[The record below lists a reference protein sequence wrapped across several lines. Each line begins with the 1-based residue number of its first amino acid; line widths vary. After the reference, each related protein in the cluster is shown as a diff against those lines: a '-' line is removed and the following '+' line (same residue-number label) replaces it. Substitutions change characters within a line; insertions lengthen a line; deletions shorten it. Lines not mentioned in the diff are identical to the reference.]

1 MPLAFDEKVV
11 TKVFDFIK
19 HEMEGDKLPEI
30 PRPCPSPRLQDFLP
44 MWFANYIDLQ
54 SLEDIYD
61 LIAAANYLDVPS
73 LVELGCAKVGSMMQN
88 KDITELRVMFNIS
101 NDFAPDEERAIF
113 EGRADIWGTTQPED
127 NQ

>member
-30 PRPCPSPRLQDFLP
+30 PRPCPSSRLQDFLP

-88 KDITELRVMFNIS
+88 KDITELRVIFNIS
-101 NDFAPDEERAIF
+101 NDFAPEEETAIF